1 MLNERSSVRVR
12 SSAFLFRS
20 VVKLVNTAEKEKFY
34 QLLPQKECCRY
45 EILRW
50 VRFIGGSSPS
60 APAIYLSLWWNWYTR
75 SAQTRNSVGSN
86 PTRDTKTSLL
96 GSS

>member
-1 MLNERSSVRVR
+1 MKYFVG
-12 SSAFLFRS
+12 
-20 VVKLVNTAEKEKFY
+20 
-34 QLLPQKECCRY
+34 
-45 EILRW
+45 